1 MSMTLSLDLEN
12 ITLNDLISFIQSVEA
27 AGLSPTDSLSLEK
40 NQLVARVETPKVA
53 DGDTKEST
61 IPPASTVKHHHHRPY
76 REDPRIKDLGEI
88 IEDFSR
94 SNDFS
99 TIAPLVDPRTLGEAA
114 LNSLIEALKY
124 RRG

>member
-27 AGLSPTDSLSLEK
+27 AGLSPTDSLSLEG

-88 IEDFSR
+88 IEDLTTFYDYWSFS
-94 SNDFS
+94 S
-99 TIAPLVDPRTLGEAA
+99 
-114 LNSLIEALKY
+114 
-124 RRG
+124 